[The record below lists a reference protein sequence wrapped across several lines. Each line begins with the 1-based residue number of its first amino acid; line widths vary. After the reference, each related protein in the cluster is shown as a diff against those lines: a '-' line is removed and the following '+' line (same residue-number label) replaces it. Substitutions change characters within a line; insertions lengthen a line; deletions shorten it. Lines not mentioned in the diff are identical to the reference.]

1 MSTSGCKRAQHR
13 GPGSPAGT
21 CSRMPLRHG
30 PPGGAGRQGQPNAP
44 AQACSSPYSRF
55 APARSPP
62 VKPVPPS
69 TRAPSTDE
77 PARRRSTPSAHCRT
91 PHQPVWRS
99 RDTTGP
105 PPAKPPPHAKPPG
118 RRPTDQTGRAATK
131 PCSAATLSQRESR
144 WAPALVAELV
154 PGTLRTGDGQVVIDA
169 SLRACV
175 DQCGN
180 RAPSG
185 QYPSP
190 ERPRRAESSTVS
202 RGCGR

>member
-1 MSTSGCKRAQHR
+1 MPRALRRLGHPARAESEPAAVNTMSTSGCKRAQHR

-118 RRPTDQTGRAATK
+118 RRPTDQTGQLPQSRARQ
-131 PCSAATLSQRESR
+131 P
-144 WAPALVAELV
+144 
-154 PGTLRTGDGQVVIDA
+154 RTP
-169 SLRACV
+169 S
-175 DQCGN
+175 GN
-180 RAPSG
+180 RDAP
-185 QYPSP
+185 PL
-190 ERPRRAESSTVS
+190 
-202 RGCGR
+202 